1 MNNEKSYLT
10 PEEYKV
16 FNKWYNTH
24 GPGAEGFTAT
34 LYSIKHI
41 EFPVNRKV
49 TEEYGIE
56 ILDDPIKTMSMSG
69 IYNSIYIKD

>member
-1 MNNEKSYLT
+1 MKQSYLT
-10 PEEYKV
+10 KEEYKV
-16 FNKWYNTH
+16 FNKWYNSH
-24 GPGAEGFTAT
+24 GPGAEGCIAT

-69 IYNSIYIKD
+69 IYNSIYNRD

>member
-1 MNNEKSYLT
+1 MNKSYLT
-10 PEEYKV
+10 PEEYKL

-24 GPGAEGFTAT
+24 GPGAEGCTAA

-69 IYNSIYIKD
+69 IYNSIYNRD